1 MARVFARTPGVTG
14 VRTEAGREGAARL
27 EVKVVGDAL
36 QVTVDRHWAGRTC
49 AELLAALQLPAG
61 FVRRLL
67 AMGAVRSGGRT
78 LTAEEQLASG
88 QRLWLEGGVEEAD
101 PWPLPANQALAW
113 PPVHVLFED
122 DHQLV
127 VDKPAGLLVYPGSPA
142 DADTLAHR
150 VALYYQGLGV
160 RRRVRHVHRLDR
172 DTTGVLLYAKHAYS
186 ARALDQE
193 LRSGAIQRVYWAMTT
208 GRLDPPAGTIA
219 APIGRDRH
227 VSGRYRVF
235 PGGKPAVTHY
245 RTLACRQMG
254 AGYVSLVECRL
265 ATGRTHQIR
274 VHLAAHGCPL
284 LGDRLYGGGPGT
296 GAGAWPQGH
305 ALHAVSIT
313 WTHLYTGERV
323 TVQAPCPPAWAEV
336 WAAWGWQQ

>member
-1 MARVFARTPGVTG
+1 MA
-14 VRTEAGREGAARL
+14 
-27 EVKVVGDAL
+27 GDAL
-36 QVTVDRHWAGRTC
+36 QVTVDRHWEGRTC
-49 AELLAALQLPAG
+49 AELLAGALQLPAG

-67 AMGAVRSGGRT
+67 AQGTVRSGGHS
-78 LTAEEQLASG
+78 LVAEERLAAG
-88 QRLWLEGGVEEAD
+88 QRLWLEGGVEEAE
-101 PWPLPANQALAW
+101 PLSLSAGQGVAW
-113 PPVHVLFED
+113 PPVNVLFED

-127 VDKPAGLLVYPGSPA
+127 VDKPAGLLVYPGSPV
-142 DADTLAHR
+142 DSDTLAHR
-150 VALYYQGLGV
+150 LAHYYQGLGL

-186 ARALDQE
+186 ARALDQQ
-193 LRSGAIQRVYWAMTT
+193 LRSGAIQRVYWAVAA
-208 GRLDPPAGTIA
+208 GRLEPPNGTIT

-227 VSGRYRVF
+227 VSGRYRVT

-245 RTLACRQMG
+245 RTLARRQVG
-254 AGYVSLVECRL
+254 DGFVSLVECRL

-274 VHLAAHGCPL
+274 VHLAAQGCPL
-284 LGDRLYGGGPGT
+284 LGDPLYGGNPGT
-296 GAGAWPQGH
+296 GVWTWPQGQ
-305 ALHAVSIT
+305 ALHAVSLT